1 MKRNFFLILTI
12 EIIILFLF
20 NEVKS
25 KKKYDY
31 EYEYNNNNNEEENN
45 NEKKTNKIEKNIYQ
59 FLHLP
64 PWSSK
69 SEIESAFKEKLRLFK
84 KYKANDLELKNLYK
98 AYIDYEKE
106 FNIKGQKT
114 FFSLIYKT
122 IKEIIMNIVILY
134 LCYYFLLFLTKIN
147 NIRGV
152 SFSFILAFLIID
164 NTIPNYFPN
173 FYVQLIVS
181 VLLGFFINKLR
192 NMFCSSNNEKK
203 KNINKDLKEKAKKLE
218 NEIKELN
225 KQNNNLYNNEKEERE
240 MLEKKIELLEKM
252 KRDLEIKNMMQKNK
266 NNDFDNNENK
276 NKEK

>member
-12 EIIILFLF
+12 EIIIIFLF

-25 KKKYDY
+25 KKNFEF
-31 EYEYNNNNNEEENN
+31 EYEYNNNKEEENN
-45 NEKKTNKIEKNIYQ
+45 NDKKTNKIEKNIYQ

-69 SEIESAFKEKLRLFK
+69 SEIESAFNEKLRLFK

-98 AYIDYEKE
+98 AYIKYEKE

-114 FFSLIYKT
+114 FFSVIYNT
-122 IKEIIMNIVILY
+122 IKEIIINILILY

-173 FYVQLIVS
+173 FYVQLIAS

-192 NMFCSSNNEKK
+192 NLFCSTNNNDKK
-203 KNINKDLKEKAKKLE
+203 KNVNKDLKEKAKKLE
-218 NEIKELN
+218 KEIKELN
-225 KQNNNLYNNEKEERE
+225 KQNNNFYNNEKEERE
-240 MLEKKIELLEKM
+240 MLEKKIELLEKL
-252 KRDLEIKNMMQKNK
+252 KL
-266 NNDFDNNENK
+266 NNYIYY
-276 NKEK
+276 